1 LKNRYS
7 DLAPG
12 RVQARARHLF
22 VLAVLLVPGC
32 GGGPA
37 VEPVDTSLMPEME
50 ATAADLVE
58 GINSRADSIRGIRAE
73 IDLGFRR
80 ARGENMTAYRGELVS
95 LRGRSE
101 ADGSKIHLKGFRE
114 LDSTFFTLTS
124 DGTGSWL
131 YFPGRNIVFT
141 GPYNRSE
148 TAGGAD
154 VDIEAADLAKA
165 LFVEPFHSADI
176 AGLSEESGVYI
187 LTLIRDG
194 GLRRR
199 LWIDKRM
206 FAVVMEKYYDPR
218 GVEELELRR
227 SKHTLAGGTHYPLD
241 IAILDPVSGGET
253 ILSINGLILNPSGI
267 PSETFQFVVP
277 IGTDVERL
285 E

>member
-1 LKNRYS
+1 MKNFQILIFS
-7 DLAPG
+7 
-12 RVQARARHLF
+12 VIVF
-22 VLAVLLVPGC
+22 SGC
-32 GGGPA
+32 GGGPS

-50 ATAADLVE
+50 ATAAELID

-73 IDLGFRR
+73 FDLGFRR
-80 ARGENMTAYRGELVS
+80 ARGEKMTAYRCELVS

-101 ADGSKIHLKGFRE
+101 VDGSKIYIKGFRE

-131 YFPGRNIVFT
+131 YFPGSNIVFT
-141 GPYNRSE
+141 GPYDRAE
-148 TAGGAD
+148 PAGGAD
-154 VDIEAADLAKA
+154 VDIKTSVLAKA
-165 LFVEPFHSADI
+165 LFVEPFLSADI

-187 LTLIRDG
+187 LTLTRDG

-218 GVEELELRR
+218 GAEELEFRR
-227 SKHTLAGGTHYPLD
+227 SKHTLAGGTHYPLE
-241 IAILDPVSGGET
+241 ITILDPVSGGET
-253 ILSINGLILNPSGI
+253 ILSINGLTLNPSGI
-267 PSETFQFVVP
+267 PNETFQFVVP